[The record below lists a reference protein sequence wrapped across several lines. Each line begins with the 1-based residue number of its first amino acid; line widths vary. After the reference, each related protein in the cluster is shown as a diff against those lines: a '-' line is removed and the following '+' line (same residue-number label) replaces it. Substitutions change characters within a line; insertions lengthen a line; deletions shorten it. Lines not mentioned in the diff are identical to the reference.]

1 MCSLSLSL
9 SLSLSVFLSLSFFLC
24 IKDALSASCVIY
36 LSWKQSRVSSL
47 RDMTDRIN
55 RSIGENGQKWKN
67 AREMVHS
74 RITALDLSHSI
85 IHNMQMLINFAH

>member
-1 MCSLSLSL
+1 
-9 SLSLSVFLSLSFFLC
+9 
-24 IKDALSASCVIY
+24 
-36 LSWKQSRVSSL
+36 
-47 RDMTDRIN
+47 MTDRID